1 MAGVRVRITGIEKLE
16 KELALGNV
24 KMDRAVRWIV
34 RKQERPM
41 LDGVANR
48 ARRGSEG
55 GVFTGGYSGIEQS
68 YGGIK
73 EMTEAHYRDYGWTL
87 NVGTY
92 SEYGPCVEWGTRYMP
107 AEPVF
112 KPTLDEVFPSFKAML
127 ERIMR

>member
-24 KMDRAVRWIV
+24 KMDRAVRWIM
-34 RKQERPM
+34 RQQERPM
-41 LDGVANR
+41 LEGISNR

-55 GVFTGGYSGIEQS
+55 GEYTGGYSGHEQS
-68 YGGIK
+68 LGGIK
-73 EMTEAHYRDYGWTL
+73 NSTNLVHRDKGWTIIA
-87 NVGTY
+87 GTT
-92 SEYGPCVEWGTRYMP
+92 SEYAPYVEWGTRYMP

-112 KPTLDEVFPSFKAML
+112 GPTVDEVFPSFKAML